1 MGRAMNLTNRRI
13 ATWCMLQYNKG
24 KGKLFKIF
32 KQMKN
37 QGEAN
42 VEAYLHGLG
51 IWRDLLFETKKK
63 KKAKITRGSINGFA
77 YMKTK
82 DFCPSKNTTR
92 LTTV

>member
-1 MGRAMNLTNRRI
+1 MGLAMNPTNRRI
-13 ATWCMLQYNKG
+13 ATWYMLQYKKG

-42 VEAYLHGLG
+42 AEVYLHGLG
-51 IWRDLLFETKKK
+51 IWRDLLFEKKK
-63 KKAKITRGSINGFA
+63 KKGKNTRGSINGFA

-82 DFCPSKNTTR
+82 DFCPSKNSTRVTTG
-92 LTTV
+92 

>member
-1 MGRAMNLTNRRI
+1 
-13 ATWCMLQYNKG
+13 MLQYKKG

-42 VEAYLHGLG
+42 AEAYLHGLG

-63 KKAKITRGSINGFA
+63 KKHKQKSLGVVLMDLPT
-77 YMKTK
+77 
-82 DFCPSKNTTR
+82 
-92 LTTV
+92 

>member
-1 MGRAMNLTNRRI
+1 MIRKLRKEFKAWKCKIIKINRK

-24 KGKLFKIF
+24 TGKLFKIF

-63 KKAKITRGSINGFA
+63 KKQKSLGVVLMDLPT
-77 YMKTK
+77 
-82 DFCPSKNTTR
+82 
-92 LTTV
+92 